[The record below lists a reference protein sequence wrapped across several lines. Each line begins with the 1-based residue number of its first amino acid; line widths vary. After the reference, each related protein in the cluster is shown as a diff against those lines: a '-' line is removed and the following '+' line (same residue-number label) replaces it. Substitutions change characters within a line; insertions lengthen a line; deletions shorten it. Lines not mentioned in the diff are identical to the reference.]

1 MKEYKM
7 RFKYLITTALM
18 ALAITAQ
25 GAVNLTASQQS
36 AKEKGI
42 TLYNQYKSSEP
53 ELRIAAEAGDAEAQF
68 YLAEEL
74 RQKSQYITPEATK
87 WYEAASAQGN
97 LYAMLRLARSQGD
110 LCATMNNCSPGKKTP
125 AEWLKQA
132 RELAASKASKGDA
145 EAAYVMY
152 LATAELEWLEKSAES
167 GYALGQW
174 LLATRYKE
182 GDGSFLL
189 PWKRAEAVERW
200 AKESA
205 AGGNPKGMMEYA
217 AILFEKGDS
226 EGFRHW
232 NEQAALVGY
241 ATTVYGYGSDLAHEP
256 DTYGFPYDVV
266 KGYALIYLLK
276 ELDGGGGMD
285 ANVNDKLPKIA
296 KKMTPE
302 QIDEAKKFAKEW
314 KNTHPPLSFYPDK
327 LGY

>member
-1 MKEYKM
+1 MKDL
-7 RFKYLITTALM
+7 RIIALFT
-18 ALAITAQ
+18 LFFS
-25 GAVNLTASQQS
+25 GASCAGLTVVEQA
-36 AKEKGI
+36 AKARG
-42 TLYNQYKSSEP
+42 LMLFNQYKSSEA
-53 ELRIAAEAGDAEAQF
+53 ELRIAAEAGDAESQF

-74 RQKSQYITPEATK
+74 RQRSRYMTPEATK
-87 WYEAASAQGN
+87 WLEAASDQGN
-97 LYAMLRLARSQGD
+97 LYAMLRLARSASD
-110 LCATMNNCSPGKKTP
+110 LCATMNNCPSGKKMP
-125 AEWLKQA
+125 ADWLKQA
-132 RELAASKASKGDA
+132 RELASSRASQGDA

-152 LATAELEWLEKSAES
+152 LATAELEWLEKAAES

-182 GDGSFLL
+182 GEGSFLL
-189 PWKRAEAVERW
+189 PWKRAESVEHW
-200 AKESA
+200 AKASA

-217 AILFEKGDS
+217 AILFEKGDV

-232 NEQAALVGY
+232 NEQAALLGY

-256 DTYGFPYDVV
+256 DTYGFPYDVI

-296 KKMTPE
+296 AKMTSE
-302 QIDEAKKFAKEW
+302 QIDEAKKFAKHW
-314 KNTHPPLSFYPDK
+314 KDTHPPLSFYPDK